1 MDSVSVF
8 VRSFVRSDA
17 TTLTRAD
24 TPTDGH
30 TDDDASDAG
39 ERVFIFF
46 FVGDDDDVRV
56 LGVSRRGTQQKR
68 DGHARTRGWP

>member
-1 MDSVSVF
+1 MF
-8 VRSFVRSDA
+8 VRSFVRSNA

-39 ERVFIFF
+39 ERVFFFF
-46 FVGDDDDVRV
+46 FVGGDDDARI
-56 LGVSRRGTQQKR
+56 LGVSRCGTQQKR
-68 DGHARTRGWP
+68 DARTRVWL